1 MYNQNADQRHKI
13 RTILYIAAALLAFGK
28 TKPYGQHYGAYRLFL
43 LTSRR
48 SRTLDKPGFFWYNYC
63 AGKIPGKT
71 RVWRNWQTH
80 QISSALPHCIY
91 PATARQEIRAEIL
104 RACGEIGR
112 HDGFRFHSARV
123 GVQVPSGVPPGTSRR
138 GSFFAGRALADF
150 PYFTACIHKD
160 LIFFLLPFCNFL
172 FIMFP

>member
-1 MYNQNADQRHKI
+1 MKMQINVI
-13 RTILYIAAALLAFGK
+13 RSGRSCTLRRLFSHLARRSPMG
-28 TKPYGQHYGAYRLFL
+28 THYGAYKLFL

-63 AGKIPGKT
+63 AGKIPVKT

-112 HDGFRFHSARV
+112 HDGFRFHFREECRFKSCQAHQLYV
-123 GVQVPSGVPPGTSRR
+123 TKKILCPQM
-138 GSFFAGRALADF
+138 ALLSHLWA
-150 PYFTACIHKD
+150 
-160 LIFFLLPFCNFL
+160 
-172 FIMFP
+172 